1 MNGGG
6 SSHGGGFNNGMNPF
20 PYSNSMHNNMY
31 MPNSNS
37 YRSNDRSSRQV
48 QQQAFNRNNRN
59 IRRGRRLSRR
69 GKLDFFLL
77 YLWFTNDEMVQN
89 CILLLFSRCSSW
101 LFWRRINTRYTLLH
115 YNLSKKKKEFVLDI
129 AASSVFV
136 LLGIGDMKD
145 ISDSLEALNKSQS
158 KQGEGFGGF
167 WVFWCSWG
175 FLQKLP
181 NNFGTDSLCMHT
193 VLCIKIWKKVQF
205 FGGGVLS
212 ETNSIES
219 LENFL
224 RAIRL
229 HPLSCRPK

>member
-89 CILLLFSRCSSW
+89 CILCTSF
-101 LFWRRINTRYTLLH
+101 FTLQQLII
-115 YNLSKKKKEFVLDI
+115 LT
-129 AASSVFV
+129 
-136 LLGIGDMKD
+136 KD
-145 ISDSLEALNKSQS
+145 
-158 KQGEGFGGF
+158 
-167 WVFWCSWG
+167 
-175 FLQKLP
+175 
-181 NNFGTDSLCMHT
+181 
-193 VLCIKIWKKVQF
+193 
-205 FGGGVLS
+205 
-212 ETNSIES
+212 
-219 LENFL
+219 
-224 RAIRL
+224 
-229 HPLSCRPK
+229 